1 MNYFCM
7 PCHIPAGSVVALQN
21 GFFTRTPQEF
31 AMIRMRLF
39 SLVLAAMLAPLPF
52 VGQSVYA
59 APKPA
64 TAKQMQEYEATT
76 KAVWDRLLAKAN
88 QMYAEKPKNWNRVK
102 LLIVDSIPRPG
113 KDPMYFNAV
122 ATYLEDAEGIYPV
135 VYITRDYMEVYQ
147 GDEDGIAYVLGHELG
162 HHFLGH
168 IAFEHVYKTQTKADI
183 DQRRK
188 EADADMFGA
197 KLLLRADFSLKLA
210 IKSNFD
216 AMKHKKATY
225 SSAQGSWCDHPGE
238 ADRMARIATLVSDHE
253 EQLWRCMSAFEN
265 GVYFLTIEDYTA
277 AEACFLRVTQE
288 FPNCAEAWANLGMA
302 RLMAYCDKLNA
313 EELRRLDIG
322 QFVAGIRFR
331 YAKMDGLRDNGMK
344 KWQAA
349 EDALMV
355 AYKLKPKSTTILVG
369 LGLAYLVCPERTDKR
384 MLQADDF
391 LARAY
396 TSANSSENDLEPEAL
411 AALLINR
418 GVVRIAKGD
427 TDNGQGLIEKA
438 GKIGK
443 ELDGAD
449 AIEVEQAVKFNT
461 AMAQRAVGKNAQAIA
476 TLKSYLLSVPSSSPW
491 WSVAYKAY
499 FDLQM
504 AMGAEPQSQESLT
517 VKASQVRRQ
526 MAVKLANGKIV
537 HVGES
542 VKDVK
547 DKLGTPASEMPD
559 SSTGLNILS
568 YPALGVT
575 FITDTQEVVGL
586 TLTGENS
593 PVILVQEKGTNGK
606 VLGEVRIGMTRD
618 EVKTQTGV
626 TDWISRKFTNISDER
641 CYPYSPGLGIALIYG
656 KGKNANVV
664 VGILIG
670 SIKAQG
676 EEVVQR

>member
-1 MNYFCM
+1 
-7 PCHIPAGSVVALQN
+7 
-21 GFFTRTPQEF
+21 
-31 AMIRMRLF
+31 
-39 SLVLAAMLAPLPF
+39 
-52 VGQSVYA
+52 
-59 APKPA
+59 
-64 TAKQMQEYEATT
+64 
-76 KAVWDRLLAKAN
+76 
-88 QMYAEKPKNWNRVK
+88 
-102 LLIVDSIPRPG
+102 
-113 KDPMYFNAV
+113 
-122 ATYLEDAEGIYPV
+122 V

-168 IAFEHVYKTQTKADI
+168 ILYKQEYKTQTKADI

-225 SSAQGSWCDHPGE
+225 SSAQGSWCDHP
-238 ADRMARIATLVSDHE
+238 
-253 EQLWRCMSAFEN
+253 
-265 GVYFLTIEDYTA
+265 
-277 AEACFLRVTQE
+277 
-288 FPNCAEAWANLGMA
+288 
-302 RLMAYCDKLNA
+302 
-313 EELRRLDIG
+313 
-322 QFVAGIRFR
+322 
-331 YAKMDGLRDNGMK
+331 
-344 KWQAA
+344 
-349 EDALMV
+349 
-355 AYKLKPKSTTILVG
+355 
-369 LGLAYLVCPERTDKR
+369 
-384 MLQADDF
+384 
-391 LARAY
+391 
-396 TSANSSENDLEPEAL
+396 
-411 AALLINR
+411 
-418 GVVRIAKGD
+418 
-427 TDNGQGLIEKA
+427 
-438 GKIGK
+438 
-443 ELDGAD
+443 
-449 AIEVEQAVKFNT
+449 
-461 AMAQRAVGKNAQAIA
+461 
-476 TLKSYLLSVPSSSPW
+476 
-491 WSVAYKAY
+491 
-499 FDLQM
+499 
-504 AMGAEPQSQESLT
+504 
-517 VKASQVRRQ
+517 SQVRRQ